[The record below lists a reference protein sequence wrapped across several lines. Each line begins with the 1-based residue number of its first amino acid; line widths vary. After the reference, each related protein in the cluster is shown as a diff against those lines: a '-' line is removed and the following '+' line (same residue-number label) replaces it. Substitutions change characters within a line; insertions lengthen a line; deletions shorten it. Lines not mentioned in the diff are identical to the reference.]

1 MSNFLTIKMPEYTLE
16 NVCVS
21 FREWCDSTFA
31 LLLIRQ
37 WSQYSFKNHK
47 NVQATVV
54 FCFHNMLNKS
64 WWKQTSLV
72 PDLKRKSV
80 QSFTIE
86 YDIFCGLY
94 VYGIYYMKVI
104 SFCSYSVKKEG
115 LFRKGCW
122 IFNNIYLLVWL
133 HQVLVAVRVLLW
145 DLSCFLMSS
154 FLDTDFLHCTTFAV
168 ALKSLYVVFY
178 SLPGS
183 SLHGIL

>member
-1 MSNFLTIKMPEYTLE
+1 MLWLKLPVICWIKVGESRHL
-16 NVCVS
+16 C
-21 FREWCDSTFA
+21 
-31 LLLIRQ
+31 
-37 WSQYSFKNHK
+37 
-47 NVQATVV
+47 
-54 FCFHNMLNKS
+54 
-64 WWKQTSLV
+64 LV

-86 YDIFCGLY
+86 YDIFCGFY
-94 VYGIYYMKVI
+94 IYGIYYMKVI

-168 ALKSLYVVFY
+168 ALKSLYVVFCSHLFLKVSHFPSQFFFD
-178 SLPGS
+178 SLVV
-183 SLHGIL
+183 

>member
-1 MSNFLTIKMPEYTLE
+1 
-16 NVCVS
+16 
-21 FREWCDSTFA
+21 
-31 LLLIRQ
+31 
-37 WSQYSFKNHK
+37 
-47 NVQATVV
+47 
-54 FCFHNMLNKS
+54 MLNKS

-154 FLDTDFLHCTTFAV
+154 FLDTDFLHCTTFAM
-168 ALKSLYVVFY
+168 ALKSLYVVFLFSFVSECFSFPFSVLLW
-178 SLPGS
+178 SLGLKVLLS
-183 SLHGIL
+183 FLSFVNFWVSVLLLISI